1 MNKKSTLYHRHRFPP
16 EIISYCIWLYNSFSL
31 SYRDVEK
38 MMLYR
43 GIYVTYEAIRYWCRK
58 FSQTFANAIRRRR
71 PTPGRKWHLDEVRVE
86 IKGEVFW
93 LWRAVD
99 EDGNVLDILMQRR
112 RNKAA
117 AKKFLKKLLK
127 KQGYAPHVMVTDKLK
142 SYAAAKK
149 EILPTVEH
157 RQDKGLNNRAENS
170 HQPTR
175 LREKKMRRF
184 KSVGQAQK
192 FLAASELIYQHTQ
205 PNRHR
210 LPAFITRHVMVER
223 MRIWREMTGVSVSV

>member
-1 MNKKSTLYHRHRFPP
+1 MTTKALLYHRHRFPA
-16 EIISYCIWLYNSFSL
+16 EIISYCVWLYNSFSL
-31 SYRDVEK
+31 SYRDIEK

-43 GIYVTYEAIRYWCRK
+43 GVGVTYEAIRYWCHK
-58 FSQTFANAIRRRR
+58 FSQAFANQIRRRR
-71 PTPGRKWHLDEVRVE
+71 PKPGQRWHLDEMRVE
-86 IKGEVFW
+86 IKGKVFW

-117 AKKFLKKLLK
+117 AKKFMKKLLK
-127 KQGYAPHVMVTDKLK
+127 KQGYVPQVIVTDKLK

-149 EILPTVEH
+149 EILPSLEH
-157 RQDKGLNNRAENS
+157 RQHKGLNNRAENS
-170 HQPTR
+170 HQLTR

-205 PNRHR
+205 PKRHR
-210 LPAFITRHVMVER
+210 LPAFMTRHVMLQR
-223 MRIWREMTGVSVSV
+223 MRSWQEMTGISVSI

>member
-1 MNKKSTLYHRHRFPP
+1 MTTKSELYHRHRFPA

-31 SYRDVEK
+31 SYRDIEK
-38 MMLYR
+38 IMLYR
-43 GIYVTYEAIRYWCRK
+43 GICVTYEAIRYWCRK
-58 FSQTFANAIRRRR
+58 FSQTFANQIRRRR
-71 PTPGRKWHLDEVRVE
+71 PKPGRKWHLDEMRVV

-99 EDGNVLDILMQRR
+99 EEGNVLDVLMQRR

-117 AKKFLKKLLK
+117 AKKFMRKLLK
-127 KQGYAPHVMVTDKLK
+127 RQGFAPRAIVTDQLK

-149 EILPTVEH
+149 EILPAVEH
-157 RQDKGLNNRAENS
+157 RQHKGLNNRAENS
-170 HQPTR
+170 HQLTR

-184 KSVGQAQK
+184 KSAGGAQK

-205 PNRHR
+205 PKRHR
-210 LPAFITRHVMVER
+210 LPAFKSRSIMVER
-223 MRIWREMTGVSVSV
+223 IHCWQEIAGVSVSA

>member
-1 MNKKSTLYHRHRFPP
+1 
-16 EIISYCIWLYNSFSL
+16 
-31 SYRDVEK
+31 

-43 GIYVTYEAIRYWCRK
+43 GICVTYEAIRYWCCK
-58 FSQTFANAIRRRR
+58 FSRIFANQIRRRR
-71 PTPGRKWHLDEVRVE
+71 PKPGYKWHLDEVRVE

-112 RNKAA
+112 RNKTA
-117 AKKFLKKLLK
+117 AKKFIRKLLK
-127 KQGYAPHVMVTDKLK
+127 KQGFTPSVIVTDKLK

-149 EILPTVEH
+149 QLLPSVEH
-157 RQDKGLNNRAENS
+157 WQHKGLNNRADSS
-170 HQPTR
+170 HQLTR

-184 KSVGQAQK
+184 KSVGGAQK

-205 PNRHR
+205 PKRHQ
-210 LPAFITRHVMVER
+210 LPAFITKHVMVER
-223 MRIWREMTGVSVSV
+223 MRSWRKMTGVSASV

>member
-1 MNKKSTLYHRHRFPP
+1 
-16 EIISYCIWLYNSFSL
+16 
-31 SYRDVEK
+31 
-38 MMLYR
+38 MLYR
-43 GIYVTYEAIRYWCRK
+43 GIFVTYEAIRYWCRK
-58 FSQTFANAIRRRR
+58 FSQTFANEIRRRR
-71 PTPGRKWHLDEVRVE
+71 PTPGSKWHLDEMRVE

-127 KQGYAPHVMVTDKLK
+127 KQGFAPRVMVTDQLK

-149 EILPTVEH
+149 ELLPSVEH
-157 RQDKGLNNRAENS
+157 RQHKGLNNRAENS

-184 KSVGQAQK
+184 KSVTQAQK

-205 PNRHR
+205 P
-210 LPAFITRHVMVER
+210 L
-223 MRIWREMTGVSVSV
+223 

>member
-1 MNKKSTLYHRHRFPP
+1 
-16 EIISYCIWLYNSFSL
+16 
-31 SYRDVEK
+31 

-43 GIYVTYEAIRYWCRK
+43 GIFVTYEAIRYWCRK
-58 FSQTFANAIRRRR
+58 FSQTFANEIRRRR
-71 PTPGRKWHLDEVRVE
+71 LSLGKKWHLDEMRVE

-99 EDGNVLDILMQRR
+99 EDGSVLDILMQRY

-117 AKKFLKKLLK
+117 AKKFMRKLLN
-127 KQGYAPHVMVTDKLK
+127 KQGFAPRAIVT
-142 SYAAAKK
+142 AAKK
-149 EILPTVEH
+149 ELLPGVEH
-157 RQDKGLNNRAENS
+157 RQHKGLNNRAENS
-170 HQPTR
+170 HQLTR

-205 PNRHR
+205 PKKHR
-210 LPAFITRHVMVER
+210 LPAFMTRYVMLQR
-223 MRIWREMTGVSVSV
+223 MRSWQEMTGISVSI

>member
-1 MNKKSTLYHRHRFPP
+1 
-16 EIISYCIWLYNSFSL
+16 
-31 SYRDVEK
+31 
-38 MMLYR
+38 MLYR
-43 GIYVTYEAIRYWCRK
+43 GVGVTYEAIRYWCRK
-58 FSQTFANAIRRRR
+58 FSQTFANQIRRRR
-71 PTPGRKWHLDEVRVE
+71 PKTGHRWHLDEIRVE

-99 EDGNVLDILMQRR
+99 EDGNVLDVLMQRR

-117 AKKFLKKLLK
+117 AKKFMKKLLK
-127 KQGYAPHVMVTDKLK
+127 KQGYAPRVLVTDKLK

-149 EILPTVEH
+149 EILPAVEH
-157 RQDKGLNNRAENS
+157 RQHKGLNNRAENS

-184 KSVGQAQK
+184 KSVTQAQK

-205 PNRHR
+205 PKRHR

-223 MRIWREMTGVSVSV
+223 MRIWKEMTGVSVSI